1 MSQLQIFIIFHR
13 QDVFKD
19 DINPPEPERTDFRS
33 VTMKDFNQPDFQHIP
48 PPPTKVCLN
57 LNAFFM
63 NIHA

>member
-1 MSQLQIFIIFHR
+1 MSHLKFFIIFHR

-48 PPPTKVCLN
+48 PPPTKVH
-57 LNAFFM
+57 M
-63 NIHA
+63 IKP